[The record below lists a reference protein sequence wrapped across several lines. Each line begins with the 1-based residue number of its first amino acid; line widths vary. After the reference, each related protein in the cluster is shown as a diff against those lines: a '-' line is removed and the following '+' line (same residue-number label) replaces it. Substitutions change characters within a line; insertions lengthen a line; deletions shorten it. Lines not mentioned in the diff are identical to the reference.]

1 MGGFSMTHSLWE
13 SGNVEAQQPEN
24 ERPAGLELQPMQP
37 EVEFL
42 PEFEEQSGREQHPEP
57 PSLVQPAEPEI
68 LALSVDE
75 FAALEDRI
83 LRAVNLVKRE
93 RQARSEAEERA
104 ARAEAQLR
112 EQAPMMDRLQME
124 VHTLRVER
132 DQVRQRVERLLSQL
146 DALEL

>member
-1 MGGFSMTHSLWE
+1 MGGFSMTQSLWE
-13 SGNVEAQQPEN
+13 SGDVEAQQPEN
-24 ERPAGLELQPMQP
+24 ERTAGLELQPMQP
-37 EVEFL
+37 GGEFL
-42 PEFEEQSGREQHPEP
+42 PEFEAQPGRGQHPEP

-68 LALSVDE
+68 LALSMDE
-75 FAALEDRI
+75 FAALEERI

-93 RQARSEAEERA
+93 RQARGEAEERA
-104 ARAEAQLR
+104 ARAETQLR

-124 VHTLRVER
+124 VHSLRVER